1 MIDDSKLLDTN
12 ALSDVMSPTI
22 LGGLPPAGASERT
35 ERPDRDNQREHQKAS
50 KTTVSAST
58 FDLLRIGIASP
69 SDITSWS
76 RGEVKKP
83 ETINYRTFKPERD
96 GLFCERI
103 FGPTKDLECSCG
115 KYKKSKFR
123 GVVCERCGVE
133 VTRAK
138 VRRVRMGHIVLA
150 APVAHLWYVKGVPS
164 PMALLLDMSPRF
176 LERVLYFSH
185 WIVTRADQNRIAKNA
200 ERIRE
205 AVMSEMVE
213 IDQSRELEKRR
224 ALDIFSDISQKFA
237 EGDETV
243 SREEVERARKG
254 AEDMTGD
261 TFAEERKKELQDA
274 LGLLNELEKR
284 RLLTD
289 QEYRGLM
296 RLMDAVQRKLG
307 AEFAPTQDSD
317 GRKRGSLFD
326 CGMGAEAIKELL
338 KDIDLES
345 ASRELKKAVQETP
358 VGAKRGRLI
367 KRLEITEAFRKSKNR
382 PEWMIMEVIPV
393 MPPELRPM
401 VQLDGGRFAT
411 SDLNDLYR
419 RIINRNNRL
428 KRITEIRAPESII
441 NHEKRL
447 LQESVDA
454 LIDNTRRQRP
464 VTGSSGRPLKS
475 LSDMLKGKEGRFRK
489 NLLGKR
495 VDYSGRSVIVVGPG
509 LRLDQCGLPK
519 EMALELF
526 KPFVM
531 KRLVQKGYTGNIKT
545 ARRMVDRM
553 KPEVWDALEEVI
565 REHPVLLNRAPT
577 LHRLGIQAFEP
588 KLVDGKAIQIHPLVC
603 PSFNA
608 DFDGDQM
615 AVHVPLFPA
624 AQAEARILMMATNN
638 LFSPR
643 DGSPAMSPAYD
654 MVLGVFFL
662 TMLKRN
668 ELNPNTM
675 TEDEVRKLPHVFAS
689 ANEAIRAHDMGLVD
703 FQTVV
708 ALRHPEGKFKKEG
721 AELGWMATTVG
732 RLIFNEILPDG
743 LSYVNENVDKKMVG
757 QLIARCHELL
767 GNEATVKLL
776 DAVKDLG
783 FKYATKSGISMALG
797 DINVNSKREEI
808 LENTEATVKRV
819 NDTFNSDEL
828 TMTAQERERSVL
840 NAWIKASTDIQTDV
854 VASLDKYNPLY
865 LMSQSGAQGKIKQ
878 MMQIVGM
885 RGLMQ
890 DPSGRLIEDLPV
902 KSNFRMGLNLHEY
915 FVSTHGAR
923 KGLAD
928 TALRTAD
935 AGYLTRRLV
944 DVSQD
949 VIVRDQDCGTDDGIF
964 VREFYESDE
973 THAPGSKSI
982 IGRRLADPVL
992 HPETHEEVFP
1002 VETYIS
1008 PEVGAQIAALPWNAR
1023 ARVRIHTALET
1034 LADRLAGR
1042 TSLETITN
1050 PDTGEVLIEEGQP
1063 VPREIAEQIEKLGIS
1078 RVRARSIL
1086 TCKLPRGVCA
1096 QCYGH
1101 DLATSDAVEMGEA
1114 VGIIAAQSIGEPGTQ
1129 LTMRTF
1135 HLGGVAQGQSLT
1147 GVANVKKARQQAL
1160 QELRQD
1166 ISKGTVQLQ
1175 GNATQQKRE
1184 IQKYLKVLEATVGGL
1199 LRVVELFEARK
1210 PKGEAITSSTEG
1222 QVVAIL
1228 GGGRSEVLPGIDLGL
1243 DLREASTG
1251 IRRVL
1256 IHATHDIADR
1266 DKLSG
1271 QILASTI
1278 TLEDASKPV
1287 AAGGQELTD
1296 KLLDAMEKGG
1306 VVRVTV
1312 RREFPVPY
1320 RGRLDVRVG
1329 QEVAMGDTLTQGPL
1343 WPQDVLQWRGFKG
1356 VAEYL
1361 VQEVQKVYKAQG
1373 ISIHDKHIEV
1383 IVRQMLR
1390 KRRVK
1395 DPGET
1400 ELMPGR
1406 LIDNSSLEAINA
1418 RAREEGRTP
1427 ATADFVLLGITESA
1441 LATESFLSA
1450 ASFQKTTKVL
1460 TEAATHG
1467 REDMLEGLKENVII
1481 GRLIPAGTGLRR
1493 EGRLVVDEDEAAV
1506 AYAQEHLDEFNV
1518 EELRAKPQRDK
1529 SELLDELTNDAL
1541 LPEGTRAAMSAFSE
1555 TDLEEGGFSITTDA
1569 NSSTGDLLEE
1579 MAEPTGDALAF
1590 EEDLDSTDVSGLL
1603 GGAFG
1608 TSDDE

>member
-1 MIDDSKLLDTN
+1 MIDESK
-12 ALSDVMSPTI
+12 M
-22 LGGLPPAGASERT
+22 LGGSGLDSLIPALIGDGTPPSRRGADGGAENGNT
-35 ERPDRDNQREHQKAS
+35 EA
-50 KTTVSAST
+50 TVSATT

-69 SDITSWS
+69 QDIRSWS

-123 GVVCERCGVE
+123 GVVCDRCGVE

-138 VRRVRMGHIVLA
+138 VRRVRMGHIELA
-150 APVAHLWYVKGVPS
+150 ASVAHLWYVKGVPS

-185 WIVTRADQNRIAKNA
+185 WIVTRADQNKISKNI
-200 ERIRE
+200 ERIRD
-205 AVMSEMVE
+205 AVMSEMTE
-213 IDQSRELEKRR
+213 IDQAREIEKRQAMDAYS
-224 ALDIFSDISQKFA
+224 ALAQRFA
-237 EGDETV
+237 EGDETIV
-243 SREEVERARKG
+243 QTEVDRARKS
-254 AEDMTGD
+254 AEDTGGD
-261 TFAEERKKELQDA
+261 AYAEERKKELQDA
-274 LGLLNELEKR
+274 LGLLAELERR

-289 QEYRGLM
+289 QEFRGLQ
-296 RLMDAVQRKLG
+296 RLMETVQRKLG
-307 AEFAPTQDSD
+307 TEFQPTSD
-317 GRKRGSLFD
+317 DKGRKRGSLFD

-338 KDIDLES
+338 QDIDLES
-345 ASRELKKAVQETP
+345 MSRELKKAVQETP
-358 VGAKRGRLI
+358 TGAKRGRLI
-367 KRLEITEAFRKSKNR
+367 KRLEIIEAFRKSKNR
-382 PEWMIMEVIPV
+382 PEWMIMQVIPV

-495 VDYSGRSVIVVGPG
+495 VDYSGRSVIVVGPK

-531 KRLVQKGYTGNIKT
+531 KRLVQKGYTSNIKT
-545 ARRMVDRM
+545 ARRMVDRL
-553 KPEVWDALEEVI
+553 KPEIWDALEEVI

-624 AQAEARILMMATNN
+624 AQAEARILMMSTNN

-654 MVLGVFFL
+654 MVLGCFYL
-662 TMLKRN
+662 TMLRRHEK
-668 ELNPNTM
+668 NPNLM
-675 TEDEVRKLPHVFAS
+675 EEDEIKHLPHRYGSVD
-689 ANEAIRAHDMGLVD
+689 EAIRAHDMGLTS
-703 FQTVV
+703 FQEVIAV
-708 ALRHPEGKFKKEG
+708 RHPESKFKKEG
-721 AELGWMATTVG
+721 AEIGWLATTPG
-732 RLIFNEILPDG
+732 RLIFNEIVPDSLG
-743 LSYVNENVDKKMVG
+743 FINENVDKKMIG
-757 QLIARCHELL
+757 QLIVRCHETE
-767 GNEATVKLL
+767 GNEATVLLL
-776 DAVKDLG
+776 DAIKDIG

-797 DINVNSKREEI
+797 DINVTSKREEI
-808 LENTEATVKRV
+808 LERTEAQVNRV
-819 NDTFNSDEL
+819 NSTYENDPL
-828 TMTAQERERSVL
+828 AMTAQERERSVL
-840 NAWIKASTDIQTDV
+840 NAWIKASTDIQNDV
-854 VASLDKYNPLY
+854 VSSLDKYNPLY

-949 VIVRDQDCGTDDGIF
+949 VIIRAIDCGTDDGIF
-964 VREFYESDE
+964 VRELYESDE
-973 THAPGSKSI
+973 THAPDDAKYLL
-982 IGRRLADPVL
+982 GRRLADPVL
-992 HPETHEEVFP
+992 HPETKEELFP
-1002 VETYIS
+1002 METYIS
-1008 PEVGAQIAALPWNAR
+1008 QEVFDTIKSQPWDRR
-1023 ARVRIHTALET
+1023 ARIRIHTPLET
-1034 LADRLAGR
+1034 LADRLTGR
-1042 TSLETITN
+1042 YSLETIVDPKTQ
-1050 PDTGEVLIEEGQP
+1050 EVLVEAGNDI
-1063 VPREIAEQIEKLGIS
+1063 PRETAERIEKSGVT
-1078 RVRARSIL
+1078 RVKIRSIL
-1086 TCKLPRGVCA
+1086 TCKMPRGVCA
-1096 QCYGH
+1096 RCYGH
-1101 DLATSDAVEMGEA
+1101 DLATNSEVEIGEA

-1135 HLGGVAQGQSLT
+1135 HLGGVAQGASLT

-1160 QELRQD
+1160 QELRSD
-1166 ISKGTVQLQ
+1166 ISKGTFQLQ
-1175 GNATQQKRE
+1175 GSATEQKRE
-1184 IQKYLKVLEATVGGL
+1184 IQRYLKVLEATVGGL

-1210 PKGEAITSSTEG
+1210 PKGEAITTNIDG
-1222 QVVAIL
+1222 TVVGII
-1228 GGGRSEVLPGIDLGL
+1228 GGGRVDVMPGLNLGIDAESA
-1243 DLREASTG
+1243 RTG

-1256 IHATHDIADR
+1256 IHTTAPVTDR
-1266 DKLSG
+1266 EKLSG
-1271 QILASTI
+1271 HVLAHNVDSP
-1278 TLEDASKPV
+1278 DGSKPI
-1287 AAGGQELTD
+1287 ATAGQELTD
-1296 KLLDAMEKGG
+1296 KMLDAMERNGHTTVT
-1306 VVRVTV
+1306 VVR
-1312 RREFPVPY
+1312 EFAVPY

-1329 QEVAMGDTLTQGPL
+1329 QEVQMGDTLTEGPL
-1343 WPQDVLQWRGFKG
+1343 WPQDVLAWRGLKG

-1361 VQEVQKVYKAQG
+1361 VAEVQKVYKAQG

-1390 KRRVK
+1390 KRRIK

-1406 LIDNSSLEAINA
+1406 LIDNAALSAINKKA
-1418 RAREEGRTP
+1418 TDDGRE
-1427 ATADFVLLGITESA
+1427 AASADFVLLGITESA

-1481 GRLIPAGTGLRR
+1481 GRLIPAGTGLQRKR
-1493 EGRLVVDEDEAAV
+1493 AITIVEDPEAV
-1506 AYAQEHLDEFNV
+1506 KYAEEHLAEFNV
-1518 EELRAKPQRDK
+1518 EELRAKPPRDAAA
-1529 SELLDELTNDAL
+1529 EVNLDDLLPLVARDAISADNMREMEEAGFSLAEGPADATGAGSSSDALDGLGEPTPDELFESEIDLGEMKDIFGSDNEDSDA
-1541 LPEGTRAAMSAFSE
+1541 
-1555 TDLEEGGFSITTDA
+1555 
-1569 NSSTGDLLEE
+1569 
-1579 MAEPTGDALAF
+1579 
-1590 EEDLDSTDVSGLL
+1590 
-1603 GGAFG
+1603 
-1608 TSDDE
+1608 

>member
-1 MIDDSKLLDTN
+1 MIDEAKFLTGATLDT
-12 ALSDVMSPTI
+12 
-22 LGGLPPAGASERT
+22 
-35 ERPDRDNQREHQKAS
+35 DRDGGFGRDRDGDSTGPSRAPRGTVQQ
-50 KTTVSAST
+50 TGVVSASA

-69 SDITSWS
+69 QDIRSWS

-115 KYKKSKFR
+115 KFKKSKFK
-123 GVVCERCGVE
+123 GVICDRCGVE

-138 VRRVRMGHIVLA
+138 VRRVRMGHIELA
-150 APVAHLWYVKGVPS
+150 ASVAHLWYVKGVPS

-185 WIVTRADQNRIAKNA
+185 WIVTRADQGKISKNI
-200 ERIRE
+200 ERIRD
-205 AVMSEMVE
+205 AVQSEMHE
-213 IDQSRELEKRR
+213 IDNSREMEKKR
-224 ALDIFSDISQKFA
+224 ALDAYEEARQRLA
-237 EGDETV
+237 EEDETITKEDVEQMRKRVEDV
-243 SREEVERARKG
+243 S
-254 AEDMTGD
+254 GD
-261 TFAEERKKELQDA
+261 AFAEERKKELQDA
-274 LGLLNELEKR
+274 LGLLAELEKR

-289 QEYRGLM
+289 AEYRGLQK
-296 RLMDAVQRKLG
+296 LMETITRKLG
-307 AEFAPTQDSD
+307 RDYAE
-317 GRKRGSLFD
+317 LFHA
-326 CGMGAEAIKELL
+326 GMGAEAVKKLL
-338 KDIDLES
+338 EDIDLES
-345 ASRELKKAVQETP
+345 LSRELKKSVVETP
-358 VGAKRGRLI
+358 TGAKRGRLI
-367 KRLEITEAFRKSKNR
+367 KRLEIVEAFRKSKNR
-382 PEWMIMEVIPV
+382 PEWMILEVIPV

-495 VDYSGRSVIVVGPG
+495 VDYSGRSVIVVGPS

-531 KRLVQKGYTGNIKT
+531 KRLVQKGYTTNIKT
-545 ARRMVDRM
+545 ARRMVDRL

-615 AVHVPLFPA
+615 AVHVPLFPP

-643 DGSPAMSPAYD
+643 DGAPAMSPSAD
-654 MVLGVFFL
+654 MVLGIYYL
-662 TMLKRN
+662 TMQKRN
-668 ELNPNTM
+668 DKAPGTLTLE
-675 TEDEVRKLPHVFAS
+675 EIQALPHYSSVDD
-689 ANEAIRAHDMGLVD
+689 AIRAHQLGRID
-703 FQTVV
+703 FQTLIAV
-708 ALRHPEGKFKKEG
+708 RHPNGLKKHEDDEAG
-721 AELGWMATTVG
+721 ILATTVG
-732 RLIFNEILPDG
+732 RLIFNDILPE
-743 LSYVNENVDKKMVG
+743 SMRFVNEPVDKKTIS
-757 QLIARCHELL
+757 QLIVRCHQEM
-767 GNEATVKLL
+767 GNERCVMLL

-783 FKYATKSGISMALG
+783 FKYATQSGVSMSLG
-797 DINVNSKREEI
+797 DINVTSRREEI
-808 LENTEATVKRV
+808 LDRTESQV
-819 NDTFNSDEL
+819 NRINRAYQNDPLS
-828 TMTAQERERSVL
+828 MTAQERERGVL
-840 NAWIKASTDIQTDV
+840 QAWIKASGDIQNAV
-854 VASLDKYNPLY
+854 LGAIDKYNPLY

-949 VIVRDQDCGTDDGIF
+949 VIIRHLDCGTTDGIS
-964 VREFYESDE
+964 VREVYESDE
-973 THAPGSKSI
+973 THPPTARTI
-982 IGRRLADPVL
+982 QGRRLADPLL
-992 HPETHEEVFP
+992 HPETKEMLFDVD
-1002 VETYIS
+1002 TYLS
-1008 PEVGAQIAALPWNAR
+1008 PEVLEQIR
-1023 ARVRIHTALET
+1023 AIEWPTSSRVRIHQPLET
-1034 LADRLAGR
+1034 LAERLAGR
-1042 TSLETITN
+1042 VSLQTVTEPN
-1050 PDTGEVLIEEGQP
+1050 TGEIIVEEGHEID
-1063 VPREIAEQIEKLGIS
+1063 REKAEAIEKTGI
-1078 RVRARSIL
+1078 REVKIRSIL
-1086 TCKLPRGVCA
+1086 TCKLGKGVCA
-1096 QCYGH
+1096 ACYGH
-1101 DLATSDAVEMGEA
+1101 DLSTNQPVEIGEA

-1135 HLGGVAQGQSLT
+1135 HLGGVAQGASLT

-1160 QELRQD
+1160 QELRAD
-1166 ISKGTVQLQ
+1166 ISKGTFQLQ
-1175 GNATQQKRE
+1175 GTLTEQKRE
-1184 IQKYLKVLEATVGGL
+1184 IQRYLKVLEATVGGL

-1210 PKGEAITSSTEG
+1210 PKGEAITTDVDG
-1222 QVVAIL
+1222 TVAAII
-1228 GGGRSEVLPGIDLGL
+1228 GGGRAEVMPGIDLGI
-1243 DLREASTG
+1243 DVENARTG
-1251 IRRVL
+1251 VRKVVVQ
-1256 IHATHDIADR
+1256 TTFNVTER
-1266 DKLSG
+1266 DKLIG
-1271 QILASTI
+1271 HYVAGTI
-1278 TLEDASKPV
+1278 AGGKGGKPIV
-1287 AAGGQELTD
+1287 AGGQEITERI
-1296 KLLDAMEKGG
+1296 LDQIEKTGQD
-1306 VVRVTV
+1306 RVTV
-1312 RREFPVPY
+1312 QREFAVPY
-1320 RGRLDVRVG
+1320 RGKLDVRVG
-1329 QEVAMGDTLTQGPL
+1329 QQVLAGDTLTEGPL
-1343 WPQDVLQWRGFKG
+1343 WPQDVLAWRGVKG
-1356 VAEYL
+1356 VADYL
-1361 VQEVQKVYKAQG
+1361 VQEVQKVYKSQG

-1390 KRRVK
+1390 KRRIK
-1395 DPGET
+1395 DPGDT

-1406 LIDNSSLEAINA
+1406 LIDNATLQQFNEEAMGDD
-1418 RAREEGRTP
+1418 RQT
-1427 ATADFVLLGITESA
+1427 ATADFVLLGITEAA

-1467 REDMLEGLKENVII
+1467 RVDMLEGLKENVII
-1481 GRLIPAGTGLRR
+1481 GRLIPAGTGLQRKTR
-1493 EGRLVVDEDEAAV
+1493 ITVIEDEAALE
-1506 AYAQEHLDEFNV
+1506 YAKTHLDEIKA
-1518 EELRAKPQRDK
+1518 EELRAKTGPKGVDTDEIFAVPGMEGT
-1529 SELLDELTNDAL
+1529 SSDVLTDIESAGFSVGDADSAAAGDLGSFDDETEPTAEDLAFGDELSIEADAIGEL
-1541 LPEGTRAAMSAFSE
+1541 GDFLA
-1555 TDLEEGGFSITTDA
+1555 TDE
-1569 NSSTGDLLEE
+1569 
-1579 MAEPTGDALAF
+1579 
-1590 EEDLDSTDVSGLL
+1590 
-1603 GGAFG
+1603 
-1608 TSDDE
+1608 

>member
-1 MIDDSKLLDTN
+1 MAETNIFSVPALDSVGLQTGRDG
-12 ALSDVMSPTI
+12 SGRDGY
-22 LGGLPPAGASERT
+22 GGRDGAGARQAAQT
-35 ERPDRDNQREHQKAS
+35 L
-50 KTTVSAST
+50 SASA

-69 SDITSWS
+69 QDIRSWS

-115 KYKKSKFR
+115 KFKKSKFK
-123 GVVCERCGVE
+123 GVICDRCGVE

-138 VRRVRMGHIVLA
+138 VRRVRMGHIELA

-185 WIVTRADQNRIAKNA
+185 WVVTRADQGKISKNI
-200 ERIRE
+200 ERIRD
-205 AVMSEMVE
+205 AVQDEMQE
-213 IDQSRELEKRR
+213 IDNSRELEKKR
-224 ALDIFSDISQKFA
+224 ALDTYAEAQQRLT
-237 EGDETV
+237 EGDETIT
-243 SREEVERARKG
+243 REDVESARKR
-254 AEDMTGD
+254 AEDVSGD
-261 TFAEERKKELQDA
+261 AYAEDRKRELQDA
-274 LGLLNELEKR
+274 LGLLAELEKR

-289 QEYRGLM
+289 SEYRGLQK
-296 RLMDAVQRKLG
+296 LMETITRKLG
-307 AEFAPTQDSD
+307 
-317 GRKRGSLFD
+317 RGFED
-326 CGMGAEAIKELL
+326 MFHAGMGAEAVKKLL
-338 KDIDLES
+338 EDIDLE
-345 ASRELKKAVQETP
+345 ALGRELKKSVQETP
-358 VGAKRGRLI
+358 TGAKRGRLI
-367 KRLEITEAFRKSKNR
+367 KRLEIVEAFRKSKNR
-382 PEWMIMEVIPV
+382 PEWMVLETIPV

-531 KRLVQKGYTGNIKT
+531 KRLVQKGYTTNIKT
-545 ARRMVDRM
+545 ARRMVDRL

-615 AVHVPLFPA
+615 AVHVPLFPS
-624 AQAEARILMMATNN
+624 AQAEARVLMMSTNN

-643 DGSPAMSPAYD
+643 DGAPAMSPGYD
-654 MVLGVFFL
+654 MVLGCFYL
-662 TMLKRN
+662 TMDKKNARSVAQLTP
-668 ELNPNTM
+668 E
-675 TEDEVRKLPHVFAS
+675 EVQALPRFSS
-689 ANEAIRAHDMGLVD
+689 ADEAITMHHLGNLELHD
-703 FQTVV
+703 VV
-708 ALRHPEGKFKKEG
+708 SVRHPAGEKKTPEAATG
-721 AELGWMATTVG
+721 MLTTTVG
-732 RLIFNEILPDG
+732 RLIFNEIVPEALG
-743 LSYVNENVDKKMVG
+743 YVNHPVDKKTISHLVV
-757 QLIARCHELL
+757 RCHEEL
-767 GNEATVKLL
+767 GNEDCVRFL
-776 DAVKDLG
+776 DAIKNLG
-783 FKYATKSGISMALG
+783 FRYATKSGISISMG
-797 DINVNSKREEI
+797 DINITSRREEI
-808 LENTEATVKRV
+808 LERTEALVRRTNTAYEK
-819 NDTFNSDEL
+819 DPLS
-828 TMTAQERERSVL
+828 MTAQERERSVL
-840 NAWIKASTDIQTDV
+840 NAWIKASNDIHNDV
-854 VASLDKYNPLY
+854 LGSLDKFNPLF
-865 LMSQSGAQGKIKQ
+865 LMSQSGATGKIKQ

-949 VIVRDQDCGTDDGIF
+949 VIIRADDCGTNEGIT
-964 VREFYESDE
+964 VREVFESDE
-973 THAPGSKSI
+973 THRPDARALL
-982 IGRRLADPVL
+982 GRHLADPIK
-992 HPETHEEVFP
+992 HPETGEIAFQ

-1008 PEVGAQIAALPWNAR
+1008 PDIWQQIKDLGLPTT
-1023 ARVRIHTALET
+1023 ARVRVHMPLET
-1034 LADRLAGR
+1034 LSERLVGR
-1042 TSLETITN
+1042 TSLETVKHPTTKKVLVQMGQEIDR
-1050 PDTGEVLIEEGQP
+1050 DT
-1063 VPREIAEQIEKLGIS
+1063 AEAIEKAG
-1078 RVRARSIL
+1078 VREVKIRSIL
-1086 TCKLPRGVCA
+1086 TCKLGRGVCA
-1096 QCYGH
+1096 ACYGH
-1101 DLATSDAVEMGEA
+1101 DLATNHRVEIGEA

-1135 HLGGVAQGQSLT
+1135 HLGGVAQGTSLT
-1147 GVANVKKARQQAL
+1147 GVANVKRARQQAL
-1160 QELRQD
+1160 QELRTD
-1166 ISKGTVQLQ
+1166 ISKGTFQMQ
-1175 GNATQQKRE
+1175 GTLTEQKRE
-1184 IQKYLKVLEATVGGL
+1184 IQRYLKVLEATVGGL

-1210 PKGEAITSSTEG
+1210 PKGEAITTDVDG
-1222 QVVAIL
+1222 TVVAII
-1228 GGGRSEVLPGIDLGL
+1228 GGGRAEVQEGINLSL
-1243 DLREASTG
+1243 DVETARTG
-1251 IRRVL
+1251 VRKVL
-1256 IHATHDIADR
+1256 IQTTANVGER
-1266 DKLSG
+1266 DKIIGHRLATDVTRKG
-1271 QILASTI
+1271 GKALATANTEVNERILNQI
-1278 TLEDASKPV
+1278 EDA
-1287 AAGGQELTD
+1287 GHTT
-1296 KLLDAMEKGG
+1296 
-1306 VVRVTV
+1306 VTV
-1312 RREFPVPY
+1312 QREFAVPY
-1320 RGRLDVRVG
+1320 RGNLDVRVG
-1329 QEVAMGDTLTQGPL
+1329 QTVMAGDTLTKGPL
-1343 WPQDVLQWRGFKG
+1343 WPQDVLSWRGVKG

-1361 VQEVQKVYKAQG
+1361 VQEVQKVYKSQG

-1390 KRRVK
+1390 KRRIK
-1395 DPGET
+1395 DPGDT

-1406 LIDNSSLEAINA
+1406 LVDAPSLDQINE
-1418 RAREEGRTP
+1418 RATAEGNAP
-1427 ATADFVLLGITESA
+1427 ATADFVLLGITEAA

-1467 REDMLEGLKENVII
+1467 RVDMLEGLKENVII
-1481 GRLIPAGTGLRR
+1481 GRLIPAGTGLQRKMKIDV
-1493 EGRLVVDEDEAAV
+1493 ELDPAAV
-1506 AYAQEHLDEFNV
+1506 EYAQAHADELHA
-1518 EELRAKPQRDK
+1518 EELRTKPSVKEAINTDEIFSVTGADDVAGMADAGFSVSEGD
-1529 SELLDELTNDAL
+1529 SELGDE
-1541 LPEGTRAAMSAFSE
+1541 EV
-1555 TDLEEGGFSITTDA
+1555 
-1569 NSSTGDLLEE
+1569 
-1579 MAEPTGDALAF
+1579 EPSDSDLAF
-1590 EEDLDSTDVSGLL
+1590 EETLDMDGDGIGGLD
-1603 GGAFG
+1603 GMFSAG
-1608 TSDDE
+1608 DE

>member
-1 MIDDSKLLDTN
+1 MIDESKLLDTN
-12 ALSDVMSPTI
+12 ALSDVLSPTL
-22 LGGLPPAGASERT
+22 LGGSPPPAVRGDRDSERAGRKET
-35 ERPDRDNQREHQKAS
+35 
-50 KTTVSAST
+50 KTTISATS

-185 WIVTRADQNRIAKNA
+185 WIVTRADQNKIAKNI

-213 IDQSRELEKRR
+213 IDQSRELTKRR
-224 ALDIFSDISQKFA
+224 NLDIFSEISQKFG

-243 SREEVERARKG
+243 SREDVDRARKL
-254 AEDMTGD
+254 ADDASGD
-261 TFAEERKKELQDA
+261 AHAEEQKKELQDA
-274 LGLLNELEKR
+274 LGLLAEIEKR

-289 QEYRGLM
+289 QEYRSLM
-296 RLMDAVQRKLG
+296 RLMDAVQRKIG
-307 AEFAPTQDSD
+307 VEFQPTQDAD
-317 GRKRGSLFD
+317 GKRHGPLFD
-326 CGMGAEAIKELL
+326 CGMGAEAIRELL
-338 KDIDLES
+338 KSIDLES

-565 REHPVLLNRAPT
+565 REHPVMLNRAPT

-624 AQAEARILMMATNN
+624 AQAEARVLMMSTNN

-654 MVLGVFFL
+654 MVLGCFYL
-662 TMLKRN
+662 TMLARH
-668 ELNPNTM
+668 ETNPNLLGEEEIRHLT
-675 TEDEVRKLPHVFAS
+675 HVFAS
-689 ANEAIRAHDMGLVD
+689 PEEAIRAHDMGRVG

-708 ALRHPEGKFKKEG
+708 GVRHPKSKLKREG
-721 AELGWMATTVG
+721 AERGWMATTVG
-732 RLIFNEILPDG
+732 RLIFNEILPHELD
-743 LSYVNENVDKKMVG
+743 YVNENIDKKMIS
-757 QLIARCHELL
+757 QLIIRCHEEM
-767 GNEATVKLL
+767 GNEVTVVLL
-776 DAVKDLG
+776 DAIKDIG

-797 DINVNSKREEI
+797 DINITSKREEI
-808 LENTEATVKRV
+808 LDATEAQVRRV
-819 NDTFNSDEL
+819 NGTYQDDPL
-828 TMTAQERERSVL
+828 AMTAQERERGVL

-854 VASLDKYNPLY
+854 VNSLDKYNPLY

-949 VIVRDQDCGTDDGIF
+949 VIVRARDCGTDDGIY

-973 THAPGSKSI
+973 THAPNSKAL
-982 IGRRLADPVL
+982 IGRRLADPII
-992 HPETHEEVFP
+992 HPETHEEVYG
-1002 VETYIS
+1002 VDAYIS
-1008 PEVGAQIAALPWNAR
+1008 PKVAADIAAMPWNAR

-1034 LADRLAGR
+1034 LAERLTGR
-1042 TSLETITN
+1042 YALEAVAN
-1050 PDTGEVLIEEGQP
+1050 PETGEVLVEEGQL
-1063 VPREIAEQIEKLGIS
+1063 VQREVAEAVERTGIR
-1078 RVRARSIL
+1078 RVKARSIL
-1086 TCKLPRGVCA
+1086 TCKLPKGVCA
-1096 QCYGH
+1096 QCYGY
-1101 DLATSDAVEMGEA
+1101 DLATTGEVETGEA

-1135 HLGGVAQGQSLT
+1135 HLGGVAQGASLT

-1166 ISKGTVQLQ
+1166 ISKGNVQLQ

-1210 PKGEAITSSTEG
+1210 PKGEAITSSIEG

-1228 GGGRSEVLPGIDLGL
+1228 GGGRAEVMPGLNLGIDMKQ
-1243 DLREASTG
+1243 ASTG

-1256 IHATHDIADR
+1256 IHATHDIATDR
-1266 DKLSG
+1266 DKLTG
-1271 QILASTI
+1271 QILANTAI
-1278 TLEDASKPV
+1278 LEDASKPL
-1287 AAGGQELTD
+1287 ATAGQELTD

-1306 VVRVTV
+1306 VGRVTV

-1329 QEVAMGDTLTQGPL
+1329 QEVAQGDTLTQGPL

-1356 VAEYL
+1356 IAEYL

-1390 KRRVK
+1390 KRRIK

-1406 LIDNSSLEAINA
+1406 LIDNSSLNIVNA
-1418 RAREEGRTP
+1418 RAVEEGRTP

-1481 GRLIPAGTGLRR
+1481 GRLIPAGTGLQRKNR
-1493 EGRLVVDEDEAAV
+1493 IVVVEDEAAK
-1506 AYAQEHLDEFNV
+1506 AYAEEHQDEFNV
-1518 EELRAKPQRDK
+1518 AELRAKPQRDK
-1529 SELLDELTNDAL
+1529 SELLDDLSNDAL
-1541 LPEGTRAAMSAFSE
+1541 LPEVTRAAMSAFSE
-1555 TDLEEGGFSITTDA
+1555 AELEEGGFSVSTEA
-1569 NSSTGDLLEE
+1569 ASSTSDLLEE
-1579 MAEPTGDALAF
+1579 MAEPTADALSAF
-1590 EEDLDSTDVSGLL
+1590 SDDDLESTDMSGLL
-1603 GGAFG
+1603 GALG
-1608 TSDDE
+1608 SDDD

>member
-1 MIDDSKLLDTN
+1 MIDEAKFLTGPTLDTDRGT
-12 ALSDVMSPTI
+12 DVMGGRGGKKEPT
-22 LGGLPPAGASERT
+22 P
-35 ERPDRDNQREHQKAS
+35 
-50 KTTVSAST
+50 TVTST
-58 FDLLRIGIASP
+58 IFDLLRIGIASP
-69 SDITSWS
+69 DDIRSKAWS

-115 KYKKSKFR
+115 KFKKSKFK
-123 GVVCERCGVE
+123 GVICDRCGVE

-138 VRRVRMGHIVLA
+138 VRRVRMGHIELA

-185 WIVTRADQNRIAKNA
+185 WIVTYADQNKISKNI
-200 ERIRE
+200 EKIRD

-213 IDQSRELEKRR
+213 IDQSRDMERKRNLDVYAELRQK
-224 ALDIFSDISQKFA
+224 LD
-237 EGDETV
+237 ENDETV
-243 SREEVERARKG
+243 SQAEVDRAKKT
-254 AEDMTGD
+254 AEDVSGD
-261 TFAEERKKELQDA
+261 TYAEERKKELQDA
-274 LGLLNELEKR
+274 LGLLAEIEVR

-289 QEYRGLM
+289 QEYRGLQH
-296 RLMDAVQRKLG
+296 LMETVQRKLG
-307 AEFAPTQDSD
+307 ADFQPRVDANGKT
-317 GRKRGSLFD
+317 RGALFN
-326 CGMGAEAIKELL
+326 CGMGAEAMKELL
-338 KDIDLES
+338 QDLDLES
-345 ASRELKKAVQETP
+345 MSRELKKSVQETP
-358 VGAKRGRLI
+358 TGAKRGRLI

-382 PEWMIMEVIPV
+382 PEWMILEVIPV

-495 VDYSGRSVIVVGPG
+495 VDYSGRSVIVVGPS

-531 KRLVQKGYTGNIKT
+531 KRLVQKGYTTNIKT
-545 ARRMVDRM
+545 ARRMVDRL

-615 AVHVPLFPA
+615 AVHVPLFPP
-624 AQAEARILMMATNN
+624 AQAEARILMMSTNN

-643 DGSPAMSPAYD
+643 DGGPAMSPSYD
-654 MVLGVFFL
+654 MVLGCYFL
-662 TMLKRN
+662 TMLERN
-668 ELNPNTM
+668 AIDPKSVK
-675 TEDEVRKLPHVFAS
+675 EDDIRKLENVFANPE
-689 ANEAIRAHDMGLVD
+689 AAIRAHDMGRVG
-703 FQTVV
+703 FQSVIGV
-708 ALRHPEGKFKKEG
+708 RHPLAPNKKEG
-721 AELGWMATTVG
+721 AETGWLATTVG
-732 RLIFNEILPDG
+732 RLIFNEIVPDELG
-743 LSYVNENVDKKMVG
+743 YINEAVDKKMIG
-757 QLIARCHELL
+757 QMVIRAHEEV
-767 GNEATVKLL
+767 GNERCVMLL
-776 DAVKDLG
+776 DAIKDIG
-783 FKYATKSGISMALG
+783 FKYATKSGISMSLG
-797 DINVNSKREEI
+797 DINVSSRREEI
-808 LENTEATVKRV
+808 LERTENRV
-819 NDTFNSDEL
+819 NRINTSYQEDSL
-828 TMTAQERERSVL
+828 AMTAQERERNVL
-840 NAWIKASTDIQTDV
+840 KAWIDASSDIQTDV
-854 VASLDKYNPLY
+854 IKALDRYNPLY

-949 VIVRDQDCGTDDGIF
+949 VIIRADDCGTQDYIT
-964 VREFYESDE
+964 VKEIYESNEAHRPDS
-973 THAPGSKSI
+973 PSLL
-982 IGRRLADPVL
+982 GRRLMEAISDPD
-992 HPETHEEVFP
+992 TREVIYP
-1002 VETYIS
+1002 IDTYIS
-1008 PEVGAQIAALPWNAR
+1008 QAVWDDIQAREWAQTFRI
-1023 ARVRIHTALET
+1023 RIHTPLET
-1034 LADRLAGR
+1034 LDERLVGR
-1042 TSLETITN
+1042 YLVEDIVHPES
-1050 PDTGEVLIEEGQP
+1050 GEVMVKAGSDITRDQSVEIEQAG
-1063 VPREIAEQIEKLGIS
+1063 
-1078 RVRARSIL
+1078 VRSVKIRSIL
-1086 TCKLPRGVCA
+1086 TCKLARGVCA
-1096 QCYGH
+1096 KCYGH
-1101 DLATSDAVEMGEA
+1101 DLSTNHEVEIGEA

-1135 HLGGVAQGQSLT
+1135 HLGGVAQGASLT

-1160 QELRQD
+1160 QELRSD
-1166 ISKGTVQLQ
+1166 ISKGTFQLQ
-1175 GNATQQKRE
+1175 GTVTEQKRE
-1184 IQKYLKVLEATVGGL
+1184 IQRYLKVLEATVGGL

-1210 PKGEAITSSTEG
+1210 PKGEAITTTVDG
-1222 QVVAIL
+1222 TIVAIV
-1228 GGGRSEVLPGIDLGL
+1228 GGGRVDVLPGVDLGIDL
-1243 DLREASTG
+1243 EAGRTG

-1256 IHATHDIADR
+1256 IHTTANVAER
-1266 DKLSG
+1266 DKLVG
-1271 QILASTI
+1271 NVMASTV
-1278 TLEDASKPV
+1278 ESDGDKPIV
-1287 AAGGQELTD
+1287 SVGQELTD
-1296 KLLDAMEKGG
+1296 RMLDSLEKAGHT
-1306 VVRVTV
+1306 RVTV
-1312 RREFPVPY
+1312 RREFAVPY
-1320 RGRLDVRVG
+1320 RGKLAVVSG
-1329 QEVAMGDTLTQGPL
+1329 MEVMAGDTLTEGPL
-1343 WPQDVLQWRGFKG
+1343 WPQDVLAWRGLKG

-1361 VQEVQKVYKAQG
+1361 VQEVQKVYKSQG

-1395 DPGET
+1395 DTGDT

-1406 LIDNSSLEAINA
+1406 LVDAPALQAVNDKATG
-1418 RAREEGRTP
+1418 EGLTP
-1427 ATADFVLLGITESA
+1427 ATADFVLLGITEAA

-1467 REDMLEGLKENVII
+1467 RVDQLEGLKENVII
-1481 GRLIPAGTGLRR
+1481 GRLIPAGTGLQRKISI
-1493 EGRLVVDEDEAAV
+1493 EVHEDEAALE
-1506 AYAQEHLDEFNV
+1506 YAKSHLDELKAN
-1518 EELRAKPQRDK
+1518 ELRAKPERGSQP
-1529 SELLDELTNDAL
+1529 SESDMEAMFAVGADAL
-1541 LPEGTRAAMSAFSE
+1541 TADDTGELEAA
-1555 TDLEEGGFSITTDA
+1555 GFSVGDSASDISDNDGSSALSVLEDA
-1569 NSSTGDLLEE
+1569 DGASADE
-1579 MAEPTGDALAF
+1579 MFNVELN
-1590 EEDLDSTDVSGLL
+1590 
-1603 GGAFG
+1603 
-1608 TSDDE
+1608 SDD